1 MGEVETGGVDGR
13 SPVMVITLIPVS
25 EAIGSRIVECAS
37 RHLPGRSDRALT
49 LDPTTAQGEEGI

>member
-25 EAIGSRIVECAS
+25 EAVGSRIVECAS
-37 RHLPGRSDRALT
+37 PHLPGRSDRALM
-49 LDPTTAQGEEGI
+49 LDHHGAR